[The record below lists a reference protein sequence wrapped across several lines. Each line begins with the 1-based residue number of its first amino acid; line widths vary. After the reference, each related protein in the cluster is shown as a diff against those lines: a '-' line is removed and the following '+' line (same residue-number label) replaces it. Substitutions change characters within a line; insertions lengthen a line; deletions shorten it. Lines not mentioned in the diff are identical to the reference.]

1 MPVYDYHCDACGHTF
16 EVFHGVDERPEVKC
30 DRCGRPARKLFR
42 PVPIIFKGSGWH
54 VTDYGRGS
62 YPKKREVKS
71 PKQAQSPKRVR
82 SEPQSITVPSVGSN
96 RPAKR

>member
-1 MPVYDYHCDACGHTF
+1 MFPSANHPNPKFAEVICVMPVYDYHCDACGYTF

-30 DRCGRPARKLFR
+30 DKCGQPARKLFR

-62 YPKKREVKS
+62 QPKKQEEKE
-71 PKQAQSPKRVR
+71 
-82 SEPQSITVPSVGSN
+82 SETTT
-96 RPAKR
+96 KTKD

>member
-1 MPVYDYHCDACGHTF
+1 MEVKFAMPVYDYHCDACGHTF

-30 DRCGRPARKLFR
+30 DKCGRPARKLFR

-62 YPKKREVKS
+62 YPKKQKGEKSEVSTKS
-71 PKQAQSPKRVR
+71 
-82 SEPQSITVPSVGSN
+82 EEGEE
-96 RPAKR
+96 

>member
-30 DRCGRPARKLFR
+30 DKCGLPARKLFR

-54 VTDYGRGS
+54 VTDYDRGS
-62 YPKKREVKS
+62 YPKKREGEKS
-71 PKQAQSPKRVR
+71 ERNTKS
-82 SEPQSITVPSVGSN
+82 SEDGE
-96 RPAKR
+96 K

>member
-16 EVFHGVDERPEVKC
+16 EVFHRVDERPEIRCEKC
-30 DRCGRPARKLFR
+30 GQPTRKLFR

-62 YPKKREVKS
+62 QPKKRKNS
-71 PKQAQSPKRVR
+71 
-82 SEPQSITVPSVGSN
+82 SEKEGASK
-96 RPAKR
+96 AEE